1 MRPLAPLLNKVGTK
15 ASPVPGPH
23 SDRLWKVYQQLL
35 TNKKT
40 NPAESEDGYYLTDTI
55 LDLDAADSPVTR
67 PYNKTDHGEQIKKW
81 GTNHALVALTKRM
94 HAFRDDI
101 ELAKTSWK
109 CKLHRFD
116 ERYITER
123 DILSMAFLGPGP
135 SPSTTGAKK
144 QQLSYELLK
153 GIGIHSQIAEDI
165 PLTIRCLAHRR
176 ETQSSRA
183 ETSPNIRSNPS
194 QPEPKTSENET
205 IKILRFVIQKNPP
218 SSLPRIIYALL
229 DSNNKHHGGVLI
241 SKCLPEIIS
250 SVTKYIETMPPEDA
264 LHGTIFLQ
272 NICYNLSTKNLM
284 FDDDKLLVQ
293 RALQSLVKIYDKE
306 FPTTTTPNI
315 AHGVMA
321 AAAAETTSGDSDM
334 TTTTSEN
341 RSGGGMLDG
350 VSGAIKQATKENINN
365 TLPLN

>member
-1 MRPLAPLLNKVGTK
+1 M
-15 ASPVPGPH
+15 
-23 SDRLWKVYQQLL
+23 
-35 TNKKT
+35 
-40 NPAESEDGYYLTDTI
+40 TDTI

-67 PYNKTDHGEQIKKW
+67 PYNESDHAEQIKKW

-94 HAFRDDI
+94 HAFRD
-101 ELAKTSWK
+101 EVEVAKTSWK

-135 SPSTTGAKK
+135 SSPSSTTGAKK

-153 GIGIHSQIAEDI
+153 SIGIHSQIAEDI
-165 PLTIRCLAHRR
+165 TLTIRCLAHRR

-183 ETSPNIRSNPS
+183 ETSPPNIRSNPS
-194 QPEPKTSENET
+194 QPEQPKTSENET

-218 SSLPRIIYALL
+218 SSIPRIIYALI
-229 DSNNKHHGGVLI
+229 DSKNKHHGAVLI

-250 SVTKYIETMPPEDA
+250 STTKSIETMSPEAA
-264 LHGTIFLQ
+264 LHSAIFLQ
-272 NICYNLSTKNLM
+272 NICYNLSTKDLM
-284 FDDDKLLVQ
+284 SDDGKLLLE

-306 FPTTTTPNI
+306 FPTTPTTNI
-315 AHGVMA
+315 AHGVMVA
-321 AAAAETTSGDSDM
+321 AAAAESTSGDSNM

-341 RSGGGMLDG
+341 RPTG
-350 VSGAIKQATKENINN
+350 VSGASKPPKRKHQQHTTPELTTTTQAAAQQQQGQASV
-365 TLPLN
+365 